1 LFREPAYTEEMYTYT
16 FASFF
21 GSRLKGSSEGNSFFS
36 SGMFSGGAKAAAFA
50 LDTAEKEKKKIE
62 REKN

>member
-1 LFREPAYTEEMYTYT
+1 MYTYT

>member
-1 LFREPAYTEEMYTYT
+1 MSTYT

-50 LDTAEKEKKKIE
+50 LTRQRKKRKKFE
-62 REKN
+62 REKTKRHVRCVC